1 MLVTPSAENGVKGMP
16 RPVVVTYQVW
26 ATPEAMALA
35 AARLFAATVEKAS
48 ATRGIARIA
57 LSGGSTPKAVFK
69 LLADPDQP
77 FLATVPWDKLQL
89 FWVDERCVGP
99 DDPESNYGVC
109 RDLLLRKVP
118 IPEGNVF
125 RMEGEIEPEEAAS
138 RYESTL
144 RNTMK
149 LEGAESPAFDL
160 VMLGM
165 GPDGHTAS
173 LFPHTEAL
181 NEMGRLVVANH
192 VAQKDTWRITLT
204 WPVIN
209 QAAEV
214 VFEIEGPEK
223 TQVLA
228 EVLTGPRDPEKL
240 PSQLIRPA
248 NGKLLFLLDEAAAAR
263 LPPTTEVFST
273 SNDSRKVG
281 TLEI

>member
-1 MLVTPSAENGVKGMP
+1 MA
-16 RPVVVTYQVW
+16 RPVTVTYQVW
-26 ATPEAMALA
+26 PTPEEMALA
-35 AARLFAATVEKAS
+35 SARLFASCVEKAS
-48 ATRGIARIA
+48 ASRGVARIA
-57 LSGGSTPKAVFK
+57 ISGGSTPKAVFR
-69 LLADPDQP
+69 LLADPAKP
-77 FLATVPWDKLQL
+77 FAATVPWDKLQL
-89 FWVDERCVGP
+89 FWVDERCVP
-99 DDPESNYGVC
+99 PADPESNYGVC
-109 RDLLLRKVP
+109 RDLLLSKVA
-118 IPEGNVF
+118 IPQANVF
-125 RMEGEIEPEEAAS
+125 RMEGELDPEEAAS

-173 LFPHTEAL
+173 LFPRTPAL
-181 NEMGRLVVANH
+181 DEMGRLVVANH

-209 QAAEV
+209 HAAEV

-223 TQVLA
+223 AGVLA
-228 EVLTGPRDPEKL
+228 EVLTGPRDPERL

-248 NGKLLFLLDEAAAAR
+248 NGKLLFLLDEAAAAK
-263 LPPTTEVFST
+263 LPTASEVFT
-273 SNDSRKVG
+273 TPNGSRKVG